1 MATLPP
7 EEELF
12 QLPDETQLMQMVRE
26 HWQKYRPMAFA
37 RLQQANYLDE
47 AIRRAVNLTL
57 TGLGQLINQRQMDP
71 WAAWVLI
78 REEWTL
84 LPAEETAEVED
95 A

>member
-12 QLPDETQLMQMVRE
+12 QPPDEPQLKQMVSE
-26 HWQKYRPMAFA
+26 HWHKYRLLAFA

-47 AIRRAVNLTL
+47 AIQRAVNLTL

-71 WAAWVLI
+71 WEAWVLI
-78 REEWTL
+78 REEWAL
-84 LPAEETAEVED
+84 LPAEETAEAD
-95 A
+95 GA